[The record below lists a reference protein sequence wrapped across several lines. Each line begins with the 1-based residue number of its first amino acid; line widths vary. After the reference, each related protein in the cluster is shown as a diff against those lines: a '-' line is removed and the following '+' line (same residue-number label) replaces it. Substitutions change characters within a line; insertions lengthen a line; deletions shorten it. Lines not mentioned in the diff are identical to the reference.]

1 MIITF
6 TPNPS
11 LDRTAS
17 LPHDLRLGKRNQLG
31 GVSTQAA
38 GRGVNVSRAVHN
50 AGRTTLAV
58 LPLDPDDPL
67 TEALRE
73 RGVPNRPVPVGRR
86 ARTNL
91 AVTHPDGTVTKFVE
105 PGEPLTPE
113 NVTALFSA
121 VMAAVPGTD
130 WLALCGSLPPG
141 APADWFVRL
150 TQLAH
155 EVDVPVAIDTHGQA
169 LTAVM
174 NALPETAP
182 DVFSPNAAELQAAS
196 GFELT
201 DALVRG
207 DIEPALAAARSLMEA
222 GMPRVLATIGS
233 RGALLVTADGAWH
246 ASTEPVEVV
255 SAVGAGDS
263 ALAGYLLGRLAGADE
278 PTSLARAVAYGTAC
292 VLMPGA
298 QVPLPE
304 QADAIDVTVTE
315 LPR

>member
-38 GRGVNVSRAVHN
+38 GRGVNVSRAIHN
-50 AGRTTLAV
+50 AGKPTLAV

-105 PGEPLTPE
+105 PGEPITPE
-113 NVTALFSA
+113 NVSALFSA
-121 VMAAVPGTD
+121 VMAAVPGSD

-174 NALPETAP
+174 AALPDTVP
-182 DVFSPNAAELQAAS
+182 DVFSPNSAELHHATGLPVA
-196 GFELT
+196 E
-201 DALVRG
+201 ALLAG
-207 DIEPALAAARSLMEA
+207 DIEPALTAARSLVA
-222 GMPRVLATIGS
+222 QGMPRVLATIG
-233 RGALLVTADGAWH
+233 RHGALLVTPEAAWH
-246 ASTEPVEVV
+246 AHVAPVDVV

-263 ALAGYLLGRLAGADE
+263 ALAGYLLARTAGADA
-278 PTSLARAVAYGTAC
+278 PTALARAVAYGTAC

-298 QVPLPE
+298 MVPLPE
-304 QADAIDVTVTE
+304 QADAIDVTITP
-315 LPR
+315 LA